1 MTRQDEIEKAQ
12 DVANANGVVVKF
24 GDEYDK
30 IAAAIAKADEWTDR
44 FKEADA
50 RREADARVVVLA
62 KDAALGKSTPTPAVV
77 EEDSEM
83 RDATGE
89 EVEME
94 DVSALPKIIV
104 KGKQREVPTVEVPIV
119 EVPKKKKTV
128 SAVASGTRVC

>member
-1 MTRQDEIEKAQ
+1 MVQGLASESKVTLR
-12 DVANANGVVVKF
+12 F
-24 GDEYDK
+24 GDEYPK
-30 IAAAIAKADEWTDR
+30 IVEASSKADEWSAR

-50 RREADARVVVLA
+50 RRKADARAVVLA
-62 KDAALGKSTPTPAVV
+62 RDAALGTSAPAPAAV

-104 KGKQREVPTVEVPIV
+104 KGKQREVPTVEVP
-119 EVPKKKKTV
+119 KKKKKV
-128 SAVASGTRVC
+128 SAIASDTRLRAN

>member
-1 MTRQDEIEKAQ
+1 MIRQDEIEKAQ
-12 DVANANGVVVKF
+12 DVANANSVVVKF

-30 IAAAIAKADEWTDR
+30 IAAAIAKADEWTDC

-50 RREADARVVVLA
+50 RHEADARAVVLA
-62 KDAALGKSTPTPAVV
+62 RDAALGKSTPAPAAV

-104 KGKQREVPTVEVPIV
+104 KGKQCEVPTVEVP
-119 EVPKKKKTV
+119 KKKKMV
-128 SAVASGTRVC
+128 SAVASGIRVC

>member
-30 IAAAIAKADEWTDR
+30 IAAAITKADEWTDR

-50 RREADARVVVLA
+50 RAVVLA
-62 KDAALGKSTPTPAVV
+62 KDAVLGRSTLAPAVV
-77 EEDSEM
+77 KEDSEM

-94 DVSALPKIIV
+94 DMSALPKIIV
-104 KGKQREVPTVEVPIV
+104 KGKQREVP
-119 EVPKKKKTV
+119 KKKKKV
-128 SAVASGTRVC
+128 SAIASDTRLRANRSVDSGCGRE

>member
-50 RREADARVVVLA
+50 RREADARALVLA
-62 KDAALGKSTPTPAVV
+62 KDAAPGKNTPAPAVV

-94 DVSALPKIIV
+94 DVSVLPKIIV
-104 KGKQREVPTVEVPIV
+104 KGKQREVPTVEVP
-119 EVPKKKKTV
+119 KKKKTV
-128 SAVASGTRVC
+128 SVVASGTRVC